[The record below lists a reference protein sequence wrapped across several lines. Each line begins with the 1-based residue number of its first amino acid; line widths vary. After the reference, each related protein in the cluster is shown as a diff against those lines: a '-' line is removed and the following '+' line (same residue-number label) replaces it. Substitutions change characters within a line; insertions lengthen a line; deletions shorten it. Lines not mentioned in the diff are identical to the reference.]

1 STFLSIRR
9 QPSPALLPYTTL
21 FRSQSGHVIMPA
33 YATTGDGILTGLH
46 VMARM
51 AATGR
56 TLADLAS
63 VVTRLPQVLVNVPV
77 ADRAATASLPPV
89 RAVVAEVEAELGDSG
104 RVLLRPSGTE
114 PLIRVMVEAPTT
126 RAAQAAADRI
136 AAVVQAAAG

>member
-77 ADRAATASLPPV
+77 ADRAATASD
-89 RAVVAEVEAELGDSG
+89 RKS
-104 RVLLRPSGTE
+104 
-114 PLIRVMVEAPTT
+114 T
-126 RAAQAAADRI
+126 RLNSSH
-136 AAVVQAAAG
+136 VKSSYAGFCLK